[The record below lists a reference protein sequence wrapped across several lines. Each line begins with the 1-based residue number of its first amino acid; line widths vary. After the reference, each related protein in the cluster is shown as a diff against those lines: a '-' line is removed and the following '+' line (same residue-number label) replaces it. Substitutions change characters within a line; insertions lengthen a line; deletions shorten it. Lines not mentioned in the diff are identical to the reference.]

1 MYYQLSVYPFHKIIF
16 YNKNIIKTSVPLLLE
31 QHYGAMAQCL
41 GDLVALL
48 MNERSLRLSSL
59 IPQILVCVERRH
71 PVDHLE
77 AARETMNYLA
87 FAAMSQPY

>member
-1 MYYQLSVYPFHKIIF
+1 MYYQLSVFHKIIF
-16 YNKNIIKTSVPLLLE
+16 YNKNIIKTSIPLLLE

-87 FAAMSQPY
+87 FAAMSQPH